1 MGPEW
6 TSRRSKPAL
15 NARPFSSND
24 NDLDLRVRLRER
36 ERLFYLLDH
45 FDVDGV
51 EFLGPVEGD
60 RGDISSDLVA
70 YSFKWLFQVNILS
83 S

>member
-1 MGPEW
+1 MDFAQIE
-6 TSRRSKPAL
+6 TSAERAAL
-15 NARPFSSND
+15 SSND